1 MTNQQLPVLIS
12 GAGPTGLTLAL
23 ALGKAGYKV
32 EVFEAEQQLAD
43 EIRASTIHAA
53 TLEYWDSL
61 GVAERIIAKGKKSQT
76 LQFYERASG
85 ECVATF
91 DYALIAGDT
100 KFPFRLQCP
109 QNLVTRELLPAALE
123 TGNVNVHMAHA
134 VQRFVDNG
142 DSVTL
147 YVDTPQGEEKAVVG
161 SYLCACDGP
170 RSPERIQLGIQF
182 PDVSVYEDRFLLI
195 GTDLDLQ
202 TIYPGI
208 GPVAYF
214 YDPDEWII
222 CMELPTMTRTI
233 FRIPPDVDTTDL
245 KSEASCRQRL
255 AKVVGNKTDYEIKVV
270 NYYSVLQRAAET
282 FRVGRVCLAGDAAHL
297 NNPTGGQ
304 GLNSGAQ
311 DAAMLAEKLISVLE
325 GGPETALDEY
335 SRVRRDYHRNMV
347 QQKAA
352 RNYADLVLTD
362 QEDRAKRNEAMKAM
376 AQDPE
381 QARAYLLR
389 ASMLDHRIQRQ
400 AA

>member
-1 MTNQQLPVLIS
+1 MSEALPILIS

-32 EVFEAEQQLAD
+32 ELFEAEAELAD
-43 EIRASTIHAA
+43 EIRASTIHAS
-53 TLEYWDSL
+53 TMEYWDSL
-61 GVAERIIAKGKKSQT
+61 GVADRIIAKGKTSKT
-76 LQFYERASG
+76 LKFYERETK

-91 DYALIAGDT
+91 DYSLIEGDT

-109 QNLVTRELLPAALE
+109 QNIVTRELLPAALE
-123 TGNVNVHMAHA
+123 TGNVTVHMSHPSL
-134 VQRFVDNG
+134 RFEDHG

-147 YVDTPQGEEKAVVG
+147 YVETPSGKEQSIKG

-170 RSPERIQLGIQF
+170 RSPARVQLDITF
-182 PDVSVYEDRFLLI
+182 PEVSVYEDRFLLI
-195 GTDLDLQ
+195 GTDIDLQ
-202 TIYPGI
+202 EVYPDI

-214 YDPDEWII
+214 YDPEEWII

-245 KSEASCRQRL
+245 KSEASCRKRL
-255 AKVVGNKTDYEIKVV
+255 EKVVGPDYDYNIKVV

-311 DAAMLAEKLISVLE
+311 DAAMLAEKLISVLQ
-325 GGPETALDEY
+325 GGDEKALDEY
-335 SRVRRDYHRNMV
+335 SVTRRDYHKNMV

-352 RNYADLVLTD
+352 KNYSDLVLTE
-362 QEDRAKRNEAMKAM
+362 QEDRAARNEAMKTM
-376 AQDPE
+376 SRNPE
-381 QARAYLLR
+381 EARAYLLR
-389 ASMLDHRIQRQ
+389 ASMLDHRIQRTD